1 MTGMENQQLNIE
13 DHDLPA
19 EVRKPALPLLALLA
33 LASALGVVVAI
44 ALAGLTMLLAAPAYA
59 QAGTS
64 TDGNLLLQRQGAMAE
79 AERVSVEVESHEE
92 GGVVVTQVVEVY
104 HNPFGETLP
113 GYYLYRLP
121 PNVVLARLSFAPE
134 AAEARHAVLTHR
146 ESGALVQPTEKL
158 GPGETL
164 VVVLQYRTRSVRRV
178 LAAAASCSPS

>member
-1 MTGMENQQLNIE
+1 MAGMENQQLNLE
-13 DHDLPA
+13 EHDLVPA
-19 EVRKPALPLLALLA
+19 VKKPALPLLALLA
-33 LASALGVVVAI
+33 LASVLGVVVAI
-44 ALAGLTMLLAAPAYA
+44 ALAGVTMLLAAPAYA
-59 QAGTS
+59 QEGRT
-64 TDGNLLLQRQGAMAE
+64 TEGNLLLERRGAMAE
-79 AERVSVEVESHEE
+79 AERLSVEIETHEE
-92 GGVVVTQVVEVY
+92 GDVLVTQVVEVY

-146 ESGALVQPTEKL
+146 EAGALVQPTEEL